1 MRRCGRS
8 GFGDLLAA
16 LALAG
21 AALRLLSPSCLAAET
36 TEPASL
42 DRGYQMMYN
51 LDFSSAARFFA
62 TWQASRPGD
71 PLGPISEAANILFS
85 ELDRLGVL
93 EAQFL
98 VNDEE
103 FLARPEVFPD
113 REARARLVA
122 ALARGESRA
131 LERLRTTP
139 RDADALFALTL
150 VHGLRADHAALVENR
165 NLAALKETRRASQWA
180 KKLLAVAPG
189 REDAYLAT
197 GIGKYLVG
205 STVAPVR
212 WILRLAGYEGD
223 KEQGIRELE
232 RAAEGGRYLAPF
244 ARLLLAI
251 AYLRED
257 DPARARQL
265 LVGLGEEFPANPLYA
280 REISRIDARRK

>member
-1 MRRCGRS
+1 M
-8 GFGDLLAA
+8 LVV

-21 AALRLLSPSCLAAET
+21 GSLPFLSLSCLAAET
-36 TEPASL
+36 PEPASL
-42 DRGYQMMYN
+42 EPGYRMMYS
-51 LDFSSAARFFA
+51 LDFSSAERFFA
-62 TWQASRPGD
+62 AWQERRPED
-71 PLGPISEAANILFS
+71 PLGPVSEAANVLFS

-103 FLARPEVFPD
+103 FLARLERSPD
-113 REARARLVA
+113 RAARARLDA

-131 LERLRTTP
+131 LRRLRITP
-139 RDADALFALTL
+139 EDADALFALTL
-150 VHGLRADHAALVENR
+150 VHGLRADYAALVEKR
-165 NLAALKETRRASQWA
+165 NLAALGETRRASRWA
-180 KKLLAVAPG
+180 RKLLDVAPG

-212 WILRLAGYEGD
+212 WILKLAGYEGD

-232 RAAEGGRYLAPF
+232 RAAERGRYLAPF

-257 DPARARQL
+257 DPARARRL
-265 LVGLGEEFPANPLYA
+265 LVGLDEEFPANPLYA